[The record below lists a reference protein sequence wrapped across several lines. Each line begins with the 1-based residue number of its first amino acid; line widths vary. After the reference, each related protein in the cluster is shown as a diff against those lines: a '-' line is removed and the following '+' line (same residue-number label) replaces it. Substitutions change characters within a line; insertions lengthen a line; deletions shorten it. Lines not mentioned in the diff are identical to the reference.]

1 MKDTKEFIL
10 KTAYY
15 MFLRNNYEA
24 VTMSKISSATNLTKG
39 VIYHHFT
46 SKEELFKAVVDKYIL
61 ENKVKRPNRHENLRE
76 FIEQSIQQMQD
87 KVSEDSTQVKDLKR
101 TEFIHYL
108 SFIVDTIQYYPGFK
122 NIGQK
127 FYKEGLKFW
136 KILLEDA
143 MRKGEIRND
152 IDTEAIA
159 MNFLSINFGIGSNMI
174 LTNSVEYAFDMYK
187 RQMEEQYKL
196 LLI

>member
-24 VTMSKISSATNLTKG
+24 VTMSKISSATKLTKG
-39 VIYHHFT
+39 AIYHLFA
-46 SKEELFKAVVDKYIL
+46 SKEELFKSVVDKYIL
-61 ENKVKRPNRHENLRE
+61 ENKVPRPSKHDTLKE
-76 FIEQSIQQMQD
+76 FIELSTQQMKD
-87 KVSEDSTQVKDLKR
+87 KISDDSAQVKDLKN

-127 FYKEGLKFW
+127 FFKEGMKFW

-143 MRKGEIRND
+143 MKKGEIRKD
-152 IDTEAIA
+152 LDTEAIA
-159 MNFLSINFGIGSNMI
+159 MNFLSIHFGIGSNMI
-174 LTNSVEYAFDMYK
+174 LTNSIEYAFDMYK

-196 LLI
+196 LKI

>member
-1 MKDTKEFIL
+1 
-10 KTAYY
+10 

-24 VTMSKISSATNLTKG
+24 VTMSKISSATKLTKG
-39 VIYHHFT
+39 TIYHHFT
-46 SKEELFKAVVDKYIL
+46 NKEELFKAVVDKYLL
-61 ENKVKRPNRHENLRE
+61 ENKVPRPNIHERLKD
-76 FIEQSIQQMQD
+76 FIQQSIQQMKD
-87 KVSEDSTQVKDLKR
+87 KITEDSSKEKDLKN

-108 SFIVDTIQYYPGFK
+108 SFVVDTIQFYPGFK

-127 FYKEGLKFW
+127 FYKEGMKFW
-136 KILLEDA
+136 KVLILDA

-152 IDTEAIA
+152 IDPEAIA
-159 MNFLSINFGIGSNMI
+159 MNFLSIHFGIGYNMI
-174 LTNSVEYAFDMYK
+174 LTNSIEYAFDMYK